1 MRKIRKLLSLICA
14 FAMLAAL
21 IPTSLAVTVGAETVT
36 TEYDL
41 NGSGFGTKPICGP
54 FSFWYANA
62 ADYDNPDN
70 LGYSVIRN
78 PDKLILL
85 DTVSHITSPQKGYA
99 YKNCRS
105 ELDTYN
111 HFMRLDNGGA
121 MILLQ
126 QSGIANVVMFTAP
139 ADGTYTYNINAHT
152 WDDLST
158 VVDIGTEK
166 SPSSGQWGDF
176 KRFTAANTPVS
187 DSKSFSM
194 KAGERL
200 MFVFRFGGGGITIN
214 SLTVKGVCEKTEP
227 KAGDVFSFNA
237 AQLAFNVSSPYSL
250 EYYGKDF
257 GGYPSDTGSHKSLPV
272 IKDDGLNP
280 GGKFNFYTD
289 AEDSKT
295 HISVNAAQNKA
306 YFYASSRT
314 ENHIITF
321 TAPVCGEYTYNLKG
335 KITET
340 GRDWSLCASFCKGGN
355 WFNIDHGFTYETR
368 SYDNPKSVYL
378 KKGET
383 VNIIIRADSGYEGW
397 VEIESLSFGLKTV
410 HSPVESKESLV
421 LPSCCVPG
429 SYENVTTC
437 SICGAE
443 LSRVNTVIPAS
454 GDKVITRLTD
464 DMSVIEVS
472 PEITAANAVV
482 SVKDELKYGKAVYA
496 DGKLTYTPTKAAG
509 GVEDVVL
516 EITSGEHTHTHTVKI
531 IPAPAVY
538 YEDGVF
544 TYGEGWEEITGDTL
558 SGGKAHKA
566 TVFGEQFAKAEFT
579 FKGTG
584 FDLIASTSAASGTA
598 FISVKSTKE
607 GSEAKNYLIDT
618 YYTGDKAIN
627 QAPVLKITGLE
638 YGEYTVTVTTGYS
651 AVFSHDRASY
661 EFVIDAIRV
670 YDPAGDSEEAL
681 TKYKEDGIAYPDY
694 IKVRDILI
702 KAGSFSTDSDIN
714 GAVFID
720 GNNGTASIADYKT
733 KGPKNEVY
741 LAKDQAIAF
750 GFTVPA
756 GAKYVKIGMRSVY
769 GNDLSCSVGGK
780 DITIGSAE
788 YVDIT
793 DFAGE
798 TIVIRNSGD
807 GLLSVTDIV
816 VSYEAEKV
824 SETGMTFTMTGSS
837 LMAALSSESDDNGT
851 EESVIPDGGN
861 NPVTPE
867 QPKND
872 KNPDT
877 NTTDTDAPE
886 TEKPEDNTPDTD
898 IPDGEDDNDKIPDDK
913 PARPAENAPVAPGG
927 RLADMIGRF
936 IISVIKNIIAALL
949 G

>member
-1 MRKIRKLLSLICA
+1 MKKFIAILLVCLMTVSLCVPVFAAKIVS
-14 FAMLAAL
+14 
-21 IPTSLAVTVGAETVT
+21 VT
-36 TEYDL
+36 TFGEDMKQVNDIEPTEGYTVYPIFFNKNVSFYRKDSSGNEIKVDYKEPNATL
-41 NGSGFGTKPICGP
+41 NSVGQGLDSMTGVNNDVHAWAAIP
-54 FSFWYANA
+54 YANL
-62 ADYDNPDN
+62 
-70 LGYSVIRN
+70 LGYQCMVNNNGIVEIKFTGTAISIGLTRLPNQDEGSKMKIKVVIDDGEDLYSADNVFKPSANTDAGRQVDKRVFTCDTLSEGEHTVRIYNAGGTGTAYIDFYEVKDGHTHTPEVVKYDVITHATCCTPGLRN
-78 PDKLILL
+78 KVTRCTGCGVKMSDYEKETYYSDDTI
-85 DTVSHITSPQKGYA
+85 TVS
-99 YKNCRS
+99 
-105 ELDTYN
+105 
-111 HFMRLDNGGA
+111 
-121 MILLQ
+121 
-126 QSGIANVVMFTAP
+126 
-139 ADGTYTYNINAHT
+139 
-152 WDDLST
+152 
-158 VVDIGTEK
+158 
-166 SPSSGQWGDF
+166 
-176 KRFTAANTPVS
+176 
-187 DSKSFSM
+187 
-194 KAGERL
+194 
-200 MFVFRFGGGGITIN
+200 
-214 SLTVKGVCEKTEP
+214 
-227 KAGDVFSFNA
+227 
-237 AQLAFNVSSPYSL
+237 
-250 EYYGKDF
+250 
-257 GGYPSDTGSHKSLPV
+257 
-272 IKDDGLNP
+272 
-280 GGKFNFYTD
+280 
-289 AEDSKT
+289 
-295 HISVNAAQNKA
+295 
-306 YFYASSRT
+306 
-314 ENHIITF
+314 
-321 TAPVCGEYTYNLKG
+321 
-335 KITET
+335 
-340 GRDWSLCASFCKGGN
+340 
-355 WFNIDHGFTYETR
+355 
-368 SYDNPKSVYL
+368 
-378 KKGET
+378 
-383 VNIIIRADSGYEGW
+383 
-397 VEIESLSFGLKTV
+397 
-410 HSPVESKESLV
+410 
-421 LPSCCVPG
+421 
-429 SYENVTTC
+429 
-437 SICGAE
+437 
-443 LSRVNTVIPAS
+443 
-454 GDKVITRLTD
+454 RLTD

-472 PEITAANAVV
+472 PEITAADAVV
-482 SVKDELKYGKAVYA
+482 SVKDGLKYGEAVYA